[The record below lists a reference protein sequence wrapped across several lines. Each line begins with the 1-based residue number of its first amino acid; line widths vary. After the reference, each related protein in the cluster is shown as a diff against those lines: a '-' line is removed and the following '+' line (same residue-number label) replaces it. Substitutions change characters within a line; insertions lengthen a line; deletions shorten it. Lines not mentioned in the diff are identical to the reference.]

1 MRAIS
6 NIFWLGTKEIRSFLR
21 DWVLVGLTIWAFSIV
36 VIAQAQSNSQELHN
50 ASIAYV
56 DEDHSELSRRI
67 IRAFLPPY
75 FHTPQPIAERDII
88 PLMNAGRYTFIVD
101 IPPDFEKYV
110 LGGRAPAIQVN
121 VDATAMVQAGL
132 GSRYAQQI
140 ITTEIQDLLS
150 RKEGAPLPPVNIDVR
165 VMFNP
170 NIDTAWFT
178 SVMGIINNV
187 TMGAAIVRE
196 REHGTL
202 DHLLVMPLTPFE
214 IAMSK
219 VWANSLV
226 ITIAA
231 GLSLYIVVRTLL
243 RVPIV
248 GSVPLFMLGVAVYLF
263 FTCAIG
269 IFLGTVART
278 MPQLGLLFMLI
289 FLPIRQQRAAGKYAV
304 LAAPSCRLRRRRI
317 SCRSRRRFFTAAPAS
332 TWSGRNLFLS
342 LWSAPCSLRSPSC
355 AFARP
360 RRRPFDARQAGIAT
374 RDDQG
379 GRGSH
384 KASAITGAS
393 ANAATA
399 VARAFSKADR
409 RGSGGAA
416 GAPRNPRKPDLSA
429 RRAGCRVHRACRHSR
444 TAVGNRIS
452 QGRRHLGGAAYRPYD
467 RRLRQHAHYRAR
479 RGAPQG
485 RSAARLGSRSPGR

>member
-140 ITTEIQDLLS
+140 ITTEIQDFLS

-187 TMGAAIVRE
+187 TMLGIILAGAAIVRE
-196 REHGTL
+196 REHGTM

-231 GLSLYIVVRTLL
+231 GLSLYLVVRTLL

-289 FLPIRQQRAAGKYAV
+289 FLPMNLLSGSNTPLDSMPHW
-304 LAAPSCRLRRRRI
+304 LATIMQA
-317 SCRSRRRFFTAAPAS
+317 
-332 TWSGRNLFLS
+332 
-342 LWSAPCSLRSPSC
+342 SPSTHFVSFAQAILYRGAGFDVVWPQFVFVAVVGAVFL
-355 AFARP
+355 AFAILRF
-360 RRRPFDARQAGIAT
+360 RSTSAQA
-374 RDDQG
+374 
-379 GRGSH
+379 
-384 KASAITGAS
+384 
-393 ANAATA
+393 
-399 VARAFSKADR
+399 V
-409 RGSGGAA
+409 
-416 GAPRNPRKPDLSA
+416 
-429 RRAGCRVHRACRHSR
+429 
-444 TAVGNRIS
+444 
-452 QGRRHLGGAAYRPYD
+452 
-467 RRLRQHAHYRAR
+467 
-479 RGAPQG
+479 
-485 RSAARLGSRSPGR
+485 